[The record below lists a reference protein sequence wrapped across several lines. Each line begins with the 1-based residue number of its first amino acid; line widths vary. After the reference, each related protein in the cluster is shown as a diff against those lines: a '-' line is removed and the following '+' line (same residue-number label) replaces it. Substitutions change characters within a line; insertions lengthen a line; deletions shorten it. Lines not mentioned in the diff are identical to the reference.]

1 MFLQLKKVTPKVT
14 LSSHLFHSHR
24 LFFPGPLA
32 ALTLSPLLTSRL
44 GALIPS
50 PMSLLVALLLSG
62 FPWGSRS
69 PFQGQLAPN
78 QLGDITLA
86 ALSAPAP
93 FLQALCTLGLEL
105 TASCLTALVVVLR
118 GVLKRPVVALV
129 CVGCRRVGI
138 VAVSCKE
145 TGRLAVSRGPGFP
158 VPGKTTWTQPSG
170 QDGLPLD
177 VGPVS

>member
-1 MFLQLKKVTPKVT
+1 M
-14 LSSHLFHSHR
+14 
-24 LFFPGPLA
+24 
-32 ALTLSPLLTSRL
+32 
-44 GALIPS
+44 
-50 PMSLLVALLLSG
+50 
-62 FPWGSRS
+62 
-69 PFQGQLAPN
+69 
-78 QLGDITLA
+78 A

-93 FLQALCTLGLEL
+93 FLLALCTLGLEL

-129 CVGCRRVGI
+129 CVGRRLVGI

-145 TGRLAVSRGPGFP
+145 TGRLAVSGGPGFL
-158 VPGKTTWTQPSG
+158 VPGKTTWTQPLG